1 MRAKV
6 ADRMP
11 VGVVY
16 TTFHHPESGA
26 NIVTTEL
33 SDWATNCPEYKV
45 TAVQV
50 GLPVASEPADA
61 ETGAASVPRCREP
74 AVTSAVS
81 SEARLAHEIARQFA
95 DEPPQEAAAR
105 VAAHIRMFWAPPM
118 IGTLVAEADEGSA
131 RLDPVVAR
139 VAEMLR

>member
-1 MRAKV
+1 
-6 ADRMP
+6 
-11 VGVVY
+11 
-16 TTFHHPESGA
+16 
-26 NIVTTEL
+26 
-33 SDWATNCPEYKV
+33 
-45 TAVQV
+45 
-50 GLPVASEPADA
+50 
-61 ETGAASVPRCREP
+61 
-74 AVTSAVS
+74 VTSGVS
-81 SEARLAHEIARQFA
+81 SEVRLAHEIARQFA